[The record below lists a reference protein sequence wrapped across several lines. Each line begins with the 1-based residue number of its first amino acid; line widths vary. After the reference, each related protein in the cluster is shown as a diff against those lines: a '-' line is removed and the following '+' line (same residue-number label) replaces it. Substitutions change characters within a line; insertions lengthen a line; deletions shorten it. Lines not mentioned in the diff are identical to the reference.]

1 MSGSGVLH
9 QPVKALDGAPCVV
22 QRGEDQAR
30 GAWLRPRAL
39 LQLLLRLGRGLRG
52 GLSGVAH
59 APGART
65 PAAEAAEA
73 SAQALPPQA
82 AAPHKRALALE
93 PQQRQFDDDTAGED
107 TDAIVQALPPHA
119 AAPHKRALALEP
131 QQRQFDD
138 DTAGED
144 AEPGAPRRPQRRA
157 GGEYER
163 ARLPAGGRPGARASR
178 AVYER
183 DTSFSAAM
191 APPLGF
197 SAAATEP
204 AAACAAVAE
213 HSAPHAPAAPAALL
227 GERRRSSGDQRRSSG
242 EHRCSAGARSSGGR
256 RRSSGGSRRSSRE
269 ARGRRSSAERRA
281 SVDVAELLDRSE
293 FWNASR

>member
-1 MSGSGVLH
+1 VLS
-9 QPVKALDGAPCVV
+9 
-22 QRGEDQAR
+22 
-30 GAWLRPRAL
+30 
-39 LQLLLRLGRGLRG
+39 LLRLGRGLRG
-52 GLSGVAH
+52 GVSATH

-65 PAAEAAEA
+65 PAAEATEA
-73 SAQALPPQA
+73 SVQALPPQA
-82 AAPHKRALALE
+82 AAPHKLAPAPE
-93 PQQRQFDDDTAGED
+93 PQQRQFDDDDTAGED
-107 TDAIVQALPPHA
+107 AEATVQAVPQQA
-119 AAPHKRALALEP
+119 AAPRKRALALEP

-157 GGEYER
+157 GGEFER
-163 ARLPAGGRPGARASR
+163 APLPAGGRARARASR

-183 DTSFSAAM
+183 DTSFYAAM
-191 APPLGF
+191 APPLRF

-204 AAACAAVAE
+204 AAACGVIAE
-213 HSAPHAPAAPAALL
+213 RSAPHAPAAPALVL